1 MKNYKYILL
10 AALMCL
16 LLSACNGEK
25 NSGSPD
31 APQEIATVPV
41 TTRAPESSEVLD
53 CVKVGREETFSYT
66 DKNKN
71 TVSVVYRI
79 PALKFDTPDAEKIN
93 SEITSR
99 YTEAFSAAFEAASAK
114 KSPEYS
120 GIDYSAYVNDDIV
133 SLVITE
139 ESSAHNLSYVVYN
152 YNKTTGKQLDN
163 EGLLNYLQR
172 DPDEAYA
179 RLQKALEEDYTSKFK
194 EEKFPDDYYYQLDLT
209 VGDEAIRQSQMFLN
223 GDAELYAVCVEHAGV
238 GVEEF
243 SVLISLAT

>member
-1 MKNYKYILL
+1 MKNYKYILI

-16 LLSACNGEK
+16 LLSACDGGGK
-25 NSGSPD
+25 SGSSD
-31 APQEIATVPV
+31 APQEITTVPV
-41 TTRAPESSEVLD
+41 TTRAPESSEVRD

-79 PALKFDTPDAEKIN
+79 PALTFETADAQKIN
-93 SEITSR
+93 EEIANEYS
-99 YTEAFSAAFEAASAK
+99 EAFSAAFQAASEK
-114 KSPEYS
+114 RSPEYS

-139 ESSAHNLSYVVYN
+139 ESAGHKLSYKVYN
-152 YNKTTGKQLDN
+152 YNKTTGKQLGN

-172 DPDEAYA
+172 GVDETYA
-179 RLQKALEEDYTSKFK
+179 ELQKALEEDYLAKFK

-209 VGDEAIRQSQMFLN
+209 TSDEAVRKSQMFLN
-223 GDAELYAVCVEHAGV
+223 ADAELYAVCVEYAGV
-238 GVEEF
+238 GDGEY
-243 SVLISLAT
+243 SVLISLAA